1 MLVKDLVTLWFNASP
16 TTLETQWQKT
26 LNLSLDARESQFNAD
41 GSNYWLIN
49 PNGGTF
55 AGPPTIY
62 GTQG

>member
-1 MLVKDLVTLWFNASP
+1 VVAAADTQTDWNSTWVTLFMPAGNIDDF
-16 TTLETQWQKT
+16 EG
-26 LNLSLDARESQFNAD
+26 RIYQFSAD

-55 AGPPTIY
+55 DGPPTIY